1 MKTLIAVAVVVLS
14 ALSFGAQA
22 SSRATLL
29 EAAAKAYKYD
39 TPDYTSQGYYM
50 GMVSMA
56 VDITDNCVPEGIQ
69 LKHVLHKVADE
80 ILLDATIQKLNHP
93 ADMINVAIHKAYPCV
108 KS

>member
-1 MKTLIAVAVVVLS
+1 MKTLIAVALVATSV
-14 ALSFGAQA
+14 LSFGANA
-22 SSRATLL
+22 STKDLL
-29 EAAAKAYKYD
+29 VSAAKAYKYD

-50 GMVSMA
+50 GMVAMA
-56 VDITDNCVPEGIQ
+56 VDITNNCVPEGIQ

-80 ILLDATIQKLNHP
+80 ILLDTTIQKLNHP

>member
-1 MKTLIAVAVVVLS
+1 MKTLIAVAVLATSV
-14 ALSFGAQA
+14 LSFGANA
-22 SSRATLL
+22 STKNLL
-29 EAAAKAYKYD
+29 VSAAEAYKYD

-80 ILLDATIQKLNHP
+80 ILLDSTIQKLNHP
-93 ADMINVAIHKAYPCV
+93 ADMVNVAIHKAYPCV